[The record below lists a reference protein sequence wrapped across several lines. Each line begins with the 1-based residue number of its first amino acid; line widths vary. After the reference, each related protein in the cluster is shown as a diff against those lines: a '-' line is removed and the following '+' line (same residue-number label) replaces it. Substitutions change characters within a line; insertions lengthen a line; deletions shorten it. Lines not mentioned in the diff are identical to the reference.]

1 MKKVAVWD
9 AVLKE
14 VFVDKRFG
22 ELRGTNQYV
31 EGEEA
36 VLWAEVRFG
45 AMVNSFI

>member
-1 MKKVAVWD
+1 M
-9 AVLKE
+9 LKE

-22 ELRGTNQYV
+22 EVRGTNQYV